1 MSENLQKYHTIN
13 QETTNTQIYN
23 RNNNGCDD
31 NNDDDDS
38 DDDSDDDDDNV
49 DDDESDGDDESDEL
63 MIVTCL
69 VNEPDNIVFPNCTLS
84 MLI

>member
-1 MSENLQKYHTIN
+1 VKIYRNIIPSIRKRLIL
-13 QETTNTQIYN
+13 QIYN
-23 RNNNGCDD
+23 RNNNGSDD

-38 DDDSDDDDDNV
+38 DDDADDDNDSDGDDDDDMMM
-49 DDDESDGDDESDEL
+49 